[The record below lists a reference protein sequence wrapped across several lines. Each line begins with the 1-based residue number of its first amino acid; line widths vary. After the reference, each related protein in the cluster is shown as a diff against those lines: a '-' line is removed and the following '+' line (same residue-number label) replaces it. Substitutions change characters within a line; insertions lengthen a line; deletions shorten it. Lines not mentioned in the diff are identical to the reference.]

1 VKVHELV
8 AEALT
13 ASGVSHVFTVMG
25 DGNLDLLD
33 AFARRGV
40 RLVHARHEQGAVAMA
55 DGYARASGT
64 PGVCSVTHGAGIT
77 QTATSLH
84 TARAYG
90 TPVLLVA
97 GDTPAADA
105 GRAGAFDQL
114 AFGRLVA
121 GAAWTL
127 QSGGGATAAL
137 AAIGERLR
145 DGPAVLNLP
154 TDVQRDEAGPG
165 AVPRLMVPPLPR
177 PDPAPAAVERAV
189 AALGAAA
196 RPAILAGRG
205 AAGAGAGIA
214 LARLADRLGAPIA
227 TTLLAHGFC
236 ADHPRHVGVSG
247 SLGDGRGSDA
257 LREADCVYAA
267 GTSLSSWTLGGRP
280 LDAHVVRVDAE
291 PSRLAAGGADTPVLA
306 DARLATE
313 QVLAGLG
320 PGRVDRP
327 LPPPRPEP
335 DAFDDGTGTVDPRRA
350 LLALDRALAPERRL
364 VIDGG
369 HFAIFASQLLTVHGT
384 AQFGWTSDFG
394 AIGQGL
400 GIAIGAAIAGPP
412 RTTLVAG
419 DGGFLMA
426 IAELETAARY
436 AVPLTMFVMNDDGYG
451 QERHNMRAKG
461 LDASHA
467 VLRTP
472 DLAALAQ
479 ATGAAG
485 HRIDSPAALESLA
498 PALADA
504 TGPLVLD
511 VRINGDVVNPSSAE
525 IAAALRGEG

>member
-1 VKVHELV
+1 MKVHALM
-8 AEALT
+8 AEALA

-25 DGNLDLLD
+25 DGNLDLID
-33 AFARRGV
+33 ALARRGV

-55 DGYARASGT
+55 DGYARASGR

-90 TPVLLVA
+90 SAVLLVA
-97 GDTPAADA
+97 GDVPASAP
-105 GRAGAFDQL
+105 GPFDQL

-127 QSGGGATAAL
+127 RSADEVGAAL
-137 AAIGERLR
+137 DAVGERLR
-145 DGPAVLNLP
+145 AGPAVLNLP
-154 TDVQRDEAGPG
+154 TDVQRQEAAPGP
-165 AVPRLMVPPLPR
+165 VPRLTIPPPPR
-177 PDPAPAAVERAV
+177 PEPDPEAVERAV

-205 AAGAGAGIA
+205 AAAAGAGAA

-247 SLGDGRGSDA
+247 ALGDGRGSEA

-267 GTSLSSWTLGGRP
+267 GTSLTSWTLGGRP
-280 LDAHVVRVDAE
+280 LEAHVVRVDAE
-291 PSRLAAGGADTPVLA
+291 PDRLTAAGTPVLG
-306 DARLATE
+306 DVLLATE
-313 QVLAGLG
+313 RILTGLG
-320 PGRVDRP
+320 PGAAGAERP

-335 DAFDDGTGTVDPRRA
+335 DTFDDGDGTVDPRRA

-400 GIAIGAAIAGPP
+400 AIAIGAAIAAPP
-412 RTTLVAG
+412 RTTLLVG

-436 AVPLTMFVMNDDGYG
+436 GVPLTMFVMNDGGYG

-461 LDASHA
+461 LDPTHA
-467 VLRTP
+467 VLPTP
-472 DLAALAQ
+472 DLAALAR
-479 ATGAAG
+479 AAGAAG

-498 PALADA
+498 AVLADSA
-504 TGPLVLD
+504 GPLVID
-511 VRINGDVVNPSSAE
+511 VRINGDVVSPSSAE
-525 IAAALRGEG
+525 IAAAMRGER

>member
-8 AEALT
+8 AEALV

-25 DGNLDLLD
+25 DGNLDFLD
-33 AFARRGV
+33 ALARRGV

-64 PGVCSVTHGAGIT
+64 PGVCSVTHGAGLT

-90 TPVLLVA
+90 SPVLLLA
-97 GDTPAADA
+97 GDAPTAGPA
-105 GRAGAFDQL
+105 RTGAFDQL
-114 AFGRLVA
+114 AFGRLIA

-127 QSGGGATAAL
+127 QSPGGAAAAL
-137 AAIGERLR
+137 AAVGERLR

-154 TDVQRDEAGPG
+154 TDVQRDEAEPG
-165 AVPRLMVPPLPR
+165 AVPRLTVPPPPR
-177 PDPAPAAVERAV
+177 PEPAPAAVKRAV
-189 AALGAAA
+189 AALDAAT

-205 AAGAGAGIA
+205 AAAAGDA
-214 LARLADRLGAPIA
+214 LGRLADRLGAPIA
-227 TTLLAHGFC
+227 TTLLAHGLC

-257 LREADCVYAA
+257 LRAADCVYAA
-267 GTSLSSWTLGGRP
+267 GTSLSSWTLGPRP
-280 LDAHVVRVDAE
+280 LEAHLVRVDAE
-291 PSRLAAGGADTPVLA
+291 PGRLAADDVDTPVLG

-313 QVLAGLG
+313 RILAGLG
-320 PGRVDRP
+320 PGRPRDQRE

-335 DAFDDGTGTVDPRRA
+335 GAFDDGTGTIDPRRA
-350 LLALDRALAPERRL
+350 LLALDRALTRERRL

-369 HFAIFASQLLTVHGT
+369 HFAIFAAQLLTVHGT

-400 GIAIGAAIAGPP
+400 AIAIGAAIAAPP

-461 LDASHA
+461 LDPTHA
-467 VLRTP
+467 FLPTP
-472 DLAALAQ
+472 DLAALAR
-479 ATGAAG
+479 AAGAAG

-498 PALADA
+498 PTLADA
-504 TGPLVLD
+504 AGPLLLD
-511 VRINGDVVNPSSAE
+511 VRINGDVVSPSSAE